1 MSGKPTVLVTGATGS
16 QGGAVVSELL
26 KSDTISIRVMTRNP
40 ESEKAKSLEA
50 KGIQVVKGDMF
61 DSSSLRTALT
71 GCDSGFLVTDFS
83 GPKGVEGEA
92 ESGKLFVDAAKDA
105 GTKHV
110 VFSSVGNAET
120 KSGVPHFESK
130 FKVEEHLRASG
141 LDWTILR
148 PVAFMDNF
156 PTAGGLQRYMTLG
169 VFSAALQG
177 KSIKLIAVQ
186 DIGWFAARALE
197 KPQEWKGKEIALAG
211 DDVTVDQIKAA
222 YEHVEG
228 GKPWEAPLPQI
239 ALKAMLPTEMYTM
252 FTWFGK
258 KGYDA
263 DIPALR
269 KIHPG
274 LLTFEQWLRT
284 KKSA

>member
-1 MSGKPTVLVTGATGS
+1 MR
-16 QGGAVVSELL
+16 
-26 KSDTISIRVMTRNP
+26 IMTRNP

-61 DSSSLRTALT
+61 DSSSLKTALI
-71 GCDSGFLVTDFS
+71 GCEAAFLVTDYS
-83 GPKGVEGEA
+83 GPKGVEGEE
-92 ESGKLFVDAAKDA
+92 ESGKLFVDAAKA
-105 GTKHV
+105 AATKHV
-110 VFSSVGNAET
+110 VFSSVGSAET
-120 KSGVPHFESK
+120 NSGVPHFESK
-130 FKVEEHLRASG
+130 FQIEEHLRASG

-156 PTAGGLQRYMTLG
+156 PPAGGAQRFMTLG
-169 VFSAALQG
+169 LFHAALQG
-177 KSIKLIAVQ
+177 KSIQLVATP
-186 DIGWFAARALE
+186 DIGWFAARAIE
-197 KPQEWKGKEIALAG
+197 QPAEWKGKEITLAG
-211 DDVTVDQIKAA
+211 EEVTIDQIKAA

-239 ALKAMLPTEMYTM
+239 ALKAVLPTEMYLM
-252 FTWFGK
+252 FIWFGE

-274 LLTFEQWLRT
+274 MLTFEQWLRT
-284 KKSA
+284 KQGA